1 MEDPMRHSLLVALFC
16 FTVSATSVRVIDGD
30 TFDADAVT
38 WINQTTRARVRL
50 LLVNTPER
58 KGATREA
65 GDRARAYT
73 AEWLSR
79 GEVQIKTCGHDS
91 FGRVLG
97 TVSRGSEDLGG
108 LLLKEGLAV
117 PFRR

>member
-1 MEDPMRHSLLVALFC
+1 MRAHLLAALLC
-16 FTVSATSVRVIDGD
+16 WTVTAQPIKAVDGD
-30 TFDADAVT
+30 TFDATLAT
-38 WINQTTRARVRL
+38 FINTTVRARVRL

-58 KGATREA
+58 KGATLEA